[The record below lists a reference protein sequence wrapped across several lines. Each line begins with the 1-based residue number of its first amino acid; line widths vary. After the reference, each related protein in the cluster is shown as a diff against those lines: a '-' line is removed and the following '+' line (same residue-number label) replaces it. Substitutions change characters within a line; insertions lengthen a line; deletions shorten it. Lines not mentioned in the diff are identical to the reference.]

1 MTAKLTMLTI
11 QERLAVMEPLYT
23 VSGTY
28 HTSKDKLTFHHSV
41 CGHDTIMT
49 WSAFNGGRRC
59 YYCNPRY
66 WNTEKMIQAV
76 QAETNGEYTVVS
88 EYVKSDV
95 PMTLHHNVCGR
106 DFDMRPASFVSLH
119 HRCPHCSVTRK
130 LTTEE
135 FKQRVRAMHGDAYTL
150 LSPFNAMMGKVRV
163 RHNECGSEFTIYA
176 QNLVDGAGC
185 PNCSLVRQ
193 PTPAEFRDEIA
204 ELVGD
209 EYTVLSDYTR
219 AQDKVLMRHAK
230 CGNEFKVTPNSFKNG
245 SRCPRCRDSK
255 GEQAIRRYLTEHG
268 FMFEQQWQ
276 IKIPGRPAPLRA
288 DFYLEQE
295 QLVIE
300 FDGIQHY
307 KPIAFFGGEAGLK
320 SNQERDALKDKWCA
334 EHGIT
339 VWRIRY
345 DEFDNLTNLLSERL
359 EK

>member
-1 MTAKLTMLTI
+1 MTTKLTMLTI
-11 QERLAVMEPLYT
+11 QQRLAENEPLYT

-28 HTSKDKLTFHHSV
+28 KTSKDKLTFHHAY
-41 CGHDTIMT
+41 CGHDTVMT
-49 WSAFNGGRRC
+49 WSDFQSGRRC
-59 YYCNPRY
+59 YYCNARY
-66 WNTEKMIQAV
+66 WDTEKFTQYV
-76 QAETNGEYTVVS
+76 HDETNGEYAVMS
-88 EYVKSDV
+88 DYVGSNQ
-95 PMTLHHNVCGR
+95 PITLHHNVCGH
-106 DFDMRPASFVSLH
+106 DFTTRPSAFISLH
-119 HRCPHCSVTRK
+119 RRCSFCSVTRK
-130 LTTEE
+130 LTADD
-135 FKQRVRAMHGDAYTL
+135 FIQRVHAMLDETYVL
-150 LSPFNAMMGKVRV
+150 LSPYTNMMGKVRM
-163 RHNECGSEFTIYA
+163 RHETCGFEFVAYA
-176 QNLVDGAGC
+176 QNLVDGVGC
-185 PNCSLVRQ
+185 PNCSAMRQ

-219 AQDKVLMRHAK
+219 ALDKVLMRHAK
-230 CGNEFKVTPNSFKNG
+230 CGNEFMITPNSFKNG
-245 SRCPRCRDSK
+245 TRCPRCRDSK

-295 QLVIE
+295 HLVIE

-307 KPIAFFGGEAGLK
+307 EPVEFFGGEDGLK

-345 DEFDNLTNLLSERL
+345 DEFDNLTTLLSERL